1 VTFDFLL
8 ETYDTER
15 LKTLSAWSV
24 FTDQDMEFRPAQRIR
39 TPREHMV
46 HQCVSEDAWMKNM
59 FGVDTGKPALPQQET
74 RLEFIRHYAE
84 LSQLR
89 LAALRGKPEEW
100 WRESAKFF
108 EVERPRSWIMLRR
121 LTHSAHHRAQLGVY
135 LRMLD
140 TPVPWS
146 YGRSADEEPT
156 GIM

>member
-1 VTFDFLL
+1 MTFDFLL

-89 LAALRGKPEEW
+89 LAALIWLLLAQRVQT
-100 WRESAKFF
+100 RQRFRARHVAVNDDIVAFA
-108 EVERPRSWIMLRR
+108 VRR
-121 LTHSAHHRAQLGVY
+121 KKTVDAMSG
-135 LRMLD
+135 
-140 TPVPWS
+140 
-146 YGRSADEEPT
+146 E
-156 GIM
+156 